1 MDLRF
6 KSITCTFF
14 LLLCFR
20 ILSTMQD
27 LLFFLSHPHS
37 VTLLPQVCAGS
48 HILCS
53 FHFSS
58 HFTPASAILLPLYP
72 STVCWEYIVYFYISI
87 SISVYLYYIFL
98 YNLTSL
104 HSPPHG
110 SLCTLFAPHAM
121 SISCHLTR
129 LSHLPLPISLSTLQK
144 GQWLIIILLLACFK
158 QIHANIRRLPYH
170 RLI

>member
-14 LLLCFR
+14 FLLCFR

-37 VTLLPQVCAGS
+37 VTLLPQVLCAGS

-129 LSHLPLPISLSTLQK
+129 VFPIYRCLFPCLHFRKAS
-144 GQWLIIILLLACFK
+144 GWLLFSCWLVLNK
-158 QIHANIRRLPYH
+158 SMQISADC
-170 RLI
+170 LITD